1 MGIGDIFVMLAII
14 SFSVI
19 FAVGGMTLHN
29 ANKSAAQKA
38 ASTSSRT
45 PTFVP
50 VSIGS
55 AVVLFLLMRALLPV
69 FCSTPVG
76 SSVCAAPAEAT
87 RGTAPGLS
95 GKQQVG
101 AAFVAYHQGI
111 DAVWDRIVRGRD
123 HSMAERL
130 SARAMQDLGQSASLT
145 TAAGVSLALGV
156 FGTLA
161 VAGFNRSAFA
171 KRWNGWLRIA
181 VLAFAGAGVA
191 TPLLGVV
198 LVNLADSVSP
208 DLAMPGWYMGLGLG
222 LAATLLLIVW
232 PIEVPLSNRTS

>member
-1 MGIGDIFVMLAII
+1 MSIGDIFMLLAAI
-14 SFSVI
+14 SLGVI
-19 FAVGGMTLHN
+19 FAVGGVTLHN

-45 PTFVP
+45 PA
-50 VSIGS
+50 SIAMSIASWVFIG
-55 AVVLFLLMRALLPV
+55 LLALTLPRV
-69 FCSTPVG
+69 FCSTSIG
-76 SSVCAAPAEAT
+76 SSVCSSSAGAT

-95 GKQQVG
+95 GKQQVA

-123 HSMAERL
+123 RSMAEQL
-130 SARAMQDLGQSASLT
+130 SVRAMQDLGQSASVV
-145 TAAGVSLALGV
+145 TAAAVSLALAV
-156 FGTLA
+156 FGMLA

-171 KRWNGWLRIA
+171 KRWNGWLRIV

-191 TPLLGVV
+191 TPLFGVV
-198 LVNLADSVSP
+198 LVNLAGSVSP

-222 LAATLLLIVW
+222 IAATLLLIAW
-232 PIEVPLSNRTS
+232 PIEARQSNRSS